1 MNRPT
6 EISTMGP
13 KARVPHGTLTR
24 LALPVGA
31 YRVLNVIRPPC
42 AERVVRAR
50 RPLRLVI
57 HFETVGS
64 GEEAAW
70 ERSLRV
76 QRYSY
81 VFESAGET
89 CRVEPA

>member
-1 MNRPT
+1 MNPPT
-6 EISTMGP
+6 EIS
-13 KARVPHGTLTR
+13 TR

-57 HFETVGS
+57 HFETVAS
-64 GEEAAW
+64 GEEAAR

-76 QRYSY
+76 QRHSY

>member
-1 MNRPT
+1 MNPPT

-13 KARVPHGTLTR
+13 EARVPLETLTR

-31 YRVLNVIRPPC
+31 YRVVNVIRPPSV
-42 AERVVRAR
+42 ERVVWAR
-50 RPLRLVI
+50 RPPQLVI
-57 HFETVGS
+57 PLRDDGL
-64 GEEAAW
+64 GEAAW

>member
-1 MNRPT
+1 MNPPT
-6 EISTMGP
+6 EVSTMGP
-13 KARVPHGTLTR
+13 KAWVPHGTSTH

-64 GEEAAW
+64 GG
-70 ERSLRV
+70 SGL
-76 QRYSY
+76 
-81 VFESAGET
+81 GK
-89 CRVEPA
+89 EPEGAKIFVCS

>member
-1 MNRPT
+1 MNPPT

-13 KARVPHGTLTR
+13 KARVPYGTLTR

-31 YRVLNVIRPPC
+31 YRQGGREGQEAATTCDPTS
-42 AERVVRAR
+42 R
-50 RPLRLVI
+50 RWAP
-57 HFETVGS
+57 G
-64 GEEAAW
+64 EAAW

-81 VFESAGET
+81 VLESAGET

>member
-1 MNRPT
+1 MNPPT
-6 EISTMGP
+6 EISTLGP
-13 KARVPHGTLTR
+13 KAWVPHGTSTH
-24 LALPVGA
+24 LALPVEA
-31 YRVLNVIRPPC
+31 YRVVNVNRAPC

-81 VFESAGET
+81 VFEGAGET
-89 CRVEPA
+89 CRVETA

>member
-1 MNRPT
+1 
-6 EISTMGP
+6 
-13 KARVPHGTLTR
+13 V
-24 LALPVGA
+24 V
-31 YRVLNVIRPPC
+31 NVILPPY

>member
-1 MNRPT
+1 MSPPT

-13 KARVPHGTLTR
+13 KAWVSHGTSTH
-24 LALPVGA
+24 LALPLWA
-31 YRVLNVIRPPC
+31 SRVVNVIHQPC
-42 AERVVRAR
+42 AERVVMAK